1 MRGIRGATQIS
12 ANSVEAMEEAV
23 VEMVDAL
30 MARNRLD
37 PEDITWA
44 IFTVTADLDADFP
57 ARAARLAGWHQ
68 VPMICSREIP
78 VPGSM
83 PRVVRVLIHVNSDGE
98 THHVYLRGA
107 QALRP
112 DLHHG
117 VPFQERVG
125 PKQAARAA
133 AAALKAARE
142 APAGQAPRAR
152 ATGKK
157 AAARPGRKAGKLAPR
172 KARS

>member
-12 ANSVEAMEEAV
+12 ANTVEAMEEAV
-23 VEMVDAL
+23 VEMVVAL
-30 MARNRLD
+30 MARNRLH

-44 IFTVTADLDADFP
+44 IFTVTHDLDADFP

-83 PRVVRVLIHVNSDGE
+83 PRVVRVLLHVESGGE
-98 THHVYLRGA
+98 AHHVYLRGA

-117 VPFQERVG
+117 VPFQARVG

-133 AAALKAARE
+133 APQATRKT
-142 APAGQAPRAR
+142 GQAPKAR
-152 ATGKK
+152 QAG
-157 AAARPGRKAGKLAPR
+157 ARPPGARLGRKAGARRPR
-172 KARS
+172 GTRS